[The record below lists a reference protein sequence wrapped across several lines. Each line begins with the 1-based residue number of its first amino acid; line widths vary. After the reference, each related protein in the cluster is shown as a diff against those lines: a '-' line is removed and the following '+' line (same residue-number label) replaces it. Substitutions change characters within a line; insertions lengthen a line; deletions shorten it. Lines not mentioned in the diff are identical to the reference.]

1 MYLEA
6 SHKSASL
13 RVHSFS
19 SDNTSLLVEVIFS
32 NYSKNSLC
40 FTGVVFKG
48 VVINNIQVWFISL
61 GDVEA
66 ELVLFHCCS
75 NFLVGIVSY
84 ETSTSHP

>member
-1 MYLEA
+1 
-6 SHKSASL
+6 SASL

-61 GDVEA
+61 GDV
-66 ELVLFHCCS
+66 
-75 NFLVGIVSY
+75 
-84 ETSTSHP
+84 